1 VIPASILLILL
12 VAADAISH
20 VALWMR
26 FRAQDEHMQQ
36 TVSDA
41 FEKEAGAVVK
51 VADYERTVSDL
62 QYEIKRIRAWS
73 KMPDE
78 FKF

>member
-1 VIPASILLILL
+1 MIPASILLILL

-20 VALWMR
+20 IALWMR
-26 FRAQDEHMQQ
+26 ATHQDERAESMIRAAMDSELDSRVN
-36 TVSDA
+36 VSDY
-41 FEKEAGAVVK
+41 
-51 VADYERTVSDL
+51 DRNLSDT
-62 QYEIKRIRAWS
+62 QYEIKRLRAWS